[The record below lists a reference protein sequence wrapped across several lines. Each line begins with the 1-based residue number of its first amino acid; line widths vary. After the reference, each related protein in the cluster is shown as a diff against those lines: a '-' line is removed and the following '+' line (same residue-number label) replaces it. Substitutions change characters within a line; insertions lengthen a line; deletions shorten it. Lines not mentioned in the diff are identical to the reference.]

1 MLVHLDGPGEHAER
15 QLHAI
20 HKDEHHYE
28 NPNHAVRTEDILHG
42 DSVWLLAPHK
52 THSWQGIIHA
62 AAWSSTPPASLRDLS
77 FFQFPCAARSATG
90 LGCETTEQRT
100 LLSNS
105 AGSGG
110 LPQNHQKVSGHV
122 SNHYARKDRHAKLKG
137 VGSGWSQHDHLIM
150 SLCEDAG
157 EVIRASK
164 QSRTVSKFQLPDAWQ
179 ASHESNRR
187 DCSGDVDDTSNQV
200 DGVGD
205 QRPLI
210 LEDRSGVRGPDRSS
224 MSLRMTR
231 NHMRSSQCPVRTF
244 HGSSARP

>member
-62 AAWSSTPPASLRDLS
+62 AAWSSTPPASLRD
-77 FFQFPCAARSATG
+77 PV
-90 LGCETTEQRT
+90 EQLCWKRR
-100 LLSNS
+100 
-105 AGSGG
+105 

-137 VGSGWSQHDHLIM
+137 VGSGWSQHDH
-150 SLCEDAG
+150 
-157 EVIRASK
+157 
-164 QSRTVSKFQLPDAWQ
+164 
-179 ASHESNRR
+179 ESNRR
-187 DCSGDVDDTSNQV
+187 DCSGDVDDPSNQV

-210 LEDRSGVRGPDRSS
+210 LFAHFMAQARVLDSPSNNERNRHQKVDKCNHTERDQLPGQLVFGHKSCIGPDSIQR
-224 MSLRMTR
+224 
-231 NHMRSSQCPVRTF
+231 
-244 HGSSARP
+244 HGSSCS